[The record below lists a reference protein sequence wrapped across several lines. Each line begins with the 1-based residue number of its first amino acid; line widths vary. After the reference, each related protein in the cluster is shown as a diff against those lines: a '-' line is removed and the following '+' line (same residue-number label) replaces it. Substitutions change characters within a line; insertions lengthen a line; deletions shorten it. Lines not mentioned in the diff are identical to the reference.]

1 MLCECLG
8 KGKQSLCYV
17 YEEYE
22 VNYAIKCISCS
33 SFKNY
38 VGHLQHNN
46 SEACSIPHDNTALMT
61 FIPNLLHQY
70 GMVLIVEIV
79 CSKPLTQPRI
89 AALIG
94 EEETQY
100 LIICEKSILF
110 KVATIKL
117 AIFFTVAAY
126 YCFNLEY
133 PTPAKNVFNFLQD
146 YILAQP
152 DLNKKSASY
161 LAVVSYVIFLT
172 KFL

>member
-1 MLCECLG
+1 
-8 KGKQSLCYV
+8 
-17 YEEYE
+17 
-22 VNYAIKCISCS
+22 
-33 SFKNY
+33 
-38 VGHLQHNN
+38 
-46 SEACSIPHDNTALMT
+46 
-61 FIPNLLHQY
+61 
-70 GMVLIVEIV
+70 MVLIVVIVLNYQAMDIEIV
-79 CSKPLTQPRI
+79 WSKPLTQPRI

-152 DLNKKSASY
+152 DSNKKSASY
-161 LAVVSYVIFLT
+161 LAVVSDI
-172 KFL
+172 KCNISD